1 MSGETR
7 VTVVGNLTADPELR
21 FTASGAPVADFTVAA
36 TPRTFDRA
44 TGEWK
49 DGDPLFLRCSL
60 WRQPAENAATSLTKG
75 ARVIVEGVLRQ
86 RSFETKD
93 GEKRTVVEL
102 DVDEI
107 GASLR
112 YATARINRTTTA
124 DSSRRESGDR
134 RDSGSRSDDR
144 AAPAERP
151 RQAAASTRPV
161 AVSAGHGDDDF

>member
-44 TGEWK
+44 AGDWK

-60 WRQPAENAATSLTKG
+60 WRQPAENAATSLTQG

-86 RSFETKD
+86 RSFETRD

-112 YATARINRTTTA
+112 YATVRINRTTA
-124 DSSRRESGDR
+124 DGNR
-134 RDSGSRSDDR
+134 RDGDERGRGDDR
-144 AAPAERP
+144 PTAAEKP
-151 RQAAASTRPV
+151 RQATASGRPV
-161 AVSAGHGDDDF
+161 AVAAVPADDDF

>member
-44 TGEWK
+44 AGDWK

-86 RSFETKD
+86 RSFETRD

-112 YATARINRTTTA
+112 YATVRINRTTA
-124 DSSRRESGDR
+124 DGNRRDGGDR
-134 RDSGSRSDDR
+134 SRGDHG
-144 AAPAERP
+144 AAEAERP
-151 RQAAASTRPV
+151 KQATATTRPV
-161 AVSAGHGDDDF
+161 AVAAVPADDDF

>member
-1 MSGETR
+1 MAGETR

-21 FTASGAPVADFTVAA
+21 YTASGAPVADFTIAA

-49 DGDPLFLRCSL
+49 DGDPLFLRCNL
-60 WRQPAENAATSLTKG
+60 WRQPAENTATSLTKG
-75 ARVIVEGVLRQ
+75 ARVIAEGVLRQ

-102 DVDEI
+102 DVDEV

-112 YATARINRTTTA
+112 YATVQVNRTT
-124 DSSRRESGDR
+124 GDGNR
-134 RDSGSRSDDR
+134 RDGERRPAADAR
-144 AAPAERP
+144 PAPATGRSVAV
-151 RQAAASTRPV
+151 AAAAT
-161 AVSAGHGDDDF
+161 ADDDF

>member
-1 MSGETR
+1 MAGDTIM
-7 VTVVGNLTADPELR
+7 TVVGNLTADPELR
-21 FTASGAPVADFTVAA
+21 YTASGAPVADFTVAA

-44 TGEWK
+44 AGEWK

-60 WRQPAENAATSLTKG
+60 WRQPAENASTSLTKG

-93 GEKRTVVEL
+93 GDKRTVVEL

-112 YATARINRTTTA
+112 YATVKINRA
-124 DSSRRESGDR
+124 SPDGNRRDGGDR
-134 RDSGSRSDDR
+134 GRGDDHTV
-144 AAPAERP
+144 AVDRP
-151 RQAAASTRPV
+151 RQATASARPV
-161 AVSAGHGDDDF
+161 AVAAAAAGDDDF

>member
-1 MSGETR
+1 MAGETR

-21 FTASGAPVADFTVAA
+21 YTASGAPVADFTVAA

-49 DGDPLFLRCSL
+49 DGDPLFLRCNL
-60 WRQPAENAATSLTKG
+60 WRQPAENTATSLTKG
-75 ARVIVEGVLRQ
+75 ARVIAEGVLRQ

-112 YATARINRTTTA
+112 YATVQVNRTT
-124 DSSRRESGDR
+124 GDGNR
-134 RDSGSRSDDR
+134 RDTGERR
-144 AAPAERP
+144 PATATTRQAPAATTRP
-151 RQAAASTRPV
+151 APVAAAAT
-161 AVSAGHGDDDF
+161 ADDDF

>member
-44 TGEWK
+44 TGDWK

-75 ARVIVEGVLRQ
+75 ARVMVEGVLRQ
-86 RSFETKD
+86 RSFETRE

-112 YATARINRTTTA
+112 YATVRINRTTA
-124 DSSRRESGDR
+124 DGNR
-134 RDSGSRSDDR
+134 RDDGNRDRSEGR
-144 AAPAERP
+144 PAAEKP
-151 RQAAASTRPV
+151 RQATTSPRPV
-161 AVSAGHGDDDF
+161 AVAAGPAGDDDF

>member
-44 TGEWK
+44 AGEWR

-60 WRQPAENAATSLTKG
+60 WRQPAENAATSLAKG

-112 YATARINRTTTA
+112 YATVRINRTTA
-124 DSSRRESGDR
+124 DGTR
-134 RDSGSRSDDR
+134 RDSGERSRGEDR
-144 AAPAERP
+144 PAAAEKP
-151 RQAAASTRPV
+151 RQATASTRPV
-161 AVSAGHGDDDF
+161 AVAAVPADDDF

>member
-44 TGEWK
+44 NGDWK

-112 YATARINRTTTA
+112 YATVRINRTSA
-124 DSSRRESGDR
+124 DGNR
-134 RDSGSRSDDR
+134 RDAGERGRGDDR
-144 AAPAERP
+144 AAERP
-151 RQAAASTRPV
+151 RQATASTRPAAV
-161 AVSAGHGDDDF
+161 AAVPADDDF